1 MRLLIFLTT
10 LFLGKVLFAQNL
22 YNNISLN
29 VKGTASL
36 FVSNSF
42 TNESSATYLNDATV
56 TINGDITN
64 KQATMPKGT
73 GVTRITG
80 TAKQTLFG
88 TQPFVVNNIIVNNT
102 TAGTN
107 AFEFNNNSLTVG
119 NSATFTDGIVVTNAN
134 KISFLN
140 ATTYSGASDVS
151 HVNGFVEKIGNQS
164 FTFPVGDG
172 LKLRSA
178 SISAPSV
185 NTDVFKG
192 KYLQTS
198 ANPLYDLS
206 LKDAVL
212 DVLSTCEYWTI
223 DRTSGAT
230 NVDVTLSWLNSSPYD
245 CLGAAVPAIDYY
257 IGGWNG
263 TIWKSFANGGTTGNS
278 AAGTVVTISKPT
290 VYGPFILAKRNIPLP
305 VKLVMYDATMGKEG
319 VNVNWVTTN
328 HSNSS
333 YFIVERSSD
342 GINWELVRTVPS
354 EKESNKTHNYS
365 LVDQDYKS
373 GTNYYRLT
381 EVSTSGEKSDYGV
394 RLVDVAKSTYF
405 DWQIFPSPNNGQ
417 FAILVKDGHDMQSY
431 EVVYLDVLGKEILKQ
446 KVYSGFNTIDL
457 DFLASGAYLVKI
469 KLEREFKNKTII
481 IN

>member
-1 MRLLIFLTT
+1 MRLLIFITT
-10 LFLGKVLFAQNL
+10 LFWGNVLSAQNL
-22 YNNISLN
+22 YNNVSLN
-29 VKGTASL
+29 IKGTASL
-36 FVSNSF
+36 FISNSF

-64 KQATMPKGT
+64 KQASMSKGN
-73 GVTRITG
+73 GLTRITG
-80 TAKQTLFG
+80 IAKQTLFG
-88 TQPFVVNNIIVNNT
+88 TQPFVVNNILLNNT
-102 TAGTN
+102 TAAAN

-134 KISFLN
+134 KISFLDG
-140 ATTYSGASDVS
+140 TTYITVSDVS
-151 HVNGFVEKIGNQS
+151 HVNGFVEKIGNQA

-172 LKLRSA
+172 SKLRPA

-185 NTDVFKG
+185 NTEVFIG

-230 NVDVTLSWLNSSPYD
+230 NVDVTLSWFNTSPYD
-245 CLGAAVPAIDYY
+245 CLGAGVPPSDYY

-263 TIWKSFANGGTTGNS
+263 TIWKSFANGGTTGTT

-290 VYGPFILAKRNIPLP
+290 VYGPFTLAKRNIPLP
-305 VKLVMYDATMGKEG
+305 VQFILFDAAMGKEG

-328 HSNSS
+328 HFNSS
-333 YFIVERSSD
+333 YFIIERSID

-354 EKESNKTHNYS
+354 EKESNKKHDYS
-365 LVDQDYKS
+365 IVDQDYKS

-381 EVSTSGEKSDYGV
+381 EVSTKGEKSDYGV
-394 RLVDVAKSTYF
+394 RLVDVSKISTF

-417 FAILVKDGHDMQSY
+417 FAILIKDGQDMQAY

-446 KVYSGFNTIDL
+446 KVYSGFNTINL

-469 KLEREFKNKTII
+469 KLDKEYKNKTII
-481 IN
+481 VN